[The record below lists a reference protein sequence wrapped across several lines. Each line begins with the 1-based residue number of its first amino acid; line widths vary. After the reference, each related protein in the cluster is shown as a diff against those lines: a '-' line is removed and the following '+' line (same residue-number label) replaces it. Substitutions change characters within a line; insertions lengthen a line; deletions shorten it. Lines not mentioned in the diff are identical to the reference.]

1 MRSELK
7 AILGTL
13 LLLVAA
19 CGSGGDSPDARM
31 ASADAADEADG
42 ALSSADAAI
51 GSADAA
57 IGSAD
62 AALADAG
69 GPDDSIRD
77 LQNGTIATGSA
88 VTLAGVVVTARKD
101 TSTSTVLFVQEPSGA
116 PEYAGI
122 MVFIDTDP
130 APAFTL
136 PAVGDLVTIE
146 GTVSEFARGG
156 QDGSRTNIDPTTS
169 ITIDGTA
176 ALPTPVVATAAS
188 LVFGQLGADQYEGV
202 LVRVDD
208 ATVASQ
214 DPFAEFTIQDGLK
227 VDDRLFA
234 YTQPFPG
241 DTYTSITG
249 PLDHDFGTSRILPRA
264 DADLAGH
271 VAAAPILTDLSPL
284 TASVAPGDTTTF
296 TVTIDRA
303 APVGGT
309 VIELSSDDAAIAAP
323 QNATVTVAEGATT
336 ATFDVVAG
344 DLGGVDIH
352 ATLGG
357 TTLDATVTVTD
368 TAPAISSV
376 GPDLTVATGGGTGI
390 LTVTLD
396 GAAPSGGTVV
406 SLVSSDAGV
415 IVPASVTVP
424 AGASSATFR
433 ARGDAVTA
441 VTATIT
447 ATTAPSGSAS
457 ATVTTTLA
465 PPAPVAGNLVIN
477 EVAPNAGATAG
488 DASCDGVSDATG
500 DEFVEIVNVSSSVV
514 DMMGVA
520 IADLVQAR
528 HVFPAI
534 DLGPGE
540 AVLVFG
546 GGTIGGSTSA
556 AWCAGATP
564 TTIGDARAFTASTGS
579 LGLNN
584 SNETVSLK
592 LGATDLDTPF
602 SYTSSTV
609 ATSFTRSPDGS
620 GALVLHTAAVG
631 HATDRDF
638 SPGTLLSGAPFAT
651 ATP

>member
-1 MRSELK
+1 
-7 AILGTL
+7 
-13 LLLVAA
+13 
-19 CGSGGDSPDARM
+19 
-31 ASADAADEADG
+31 
-42 ALSSADAAI
+42 
-51 GSADAA
+51 
-57 IGSAD
+57 
-62 AALADAG
+62 
-69 GPDDSIRD
+69 
-77 LQNGTIATGSA
+77 
-88 VTLAGVVVTARKD
+88 
-101 TSTSTVLFVQEPSGA
+101 
-116 PEYAGI
+116 
-122 MVFIDTDP
+122 
-130 APAFTL
+130 
-136 PAVGDLVTIE
+136 
-146 GTVSEFARGG
+146 
-156 QDGSRTNIDPTTS
+156 
-169 ITIDGTA
+169 
-176 ALPTPVVATAAS
+176 
-188 LVFGQLGADQYEGV
+188 
-202 LVRVDD
+202 
-208 ATVASQ
+208 
-214 DPFAEFTIQDGLK
+214 
-227 VDDRLFA
+227 
-234 YTQPFPG
+234 
-241 DTYTSITG
+241 
-249 PLDHDFGTSRILPRA
+249 
-264 DADLAGH
+264 
-271 VAAAPILTDLSPL
+271 
-284 TASVAPGDTTTF
+284 
-296 TVTIDRA
+296 
-303 APVGGT
+303 
-309 VIELSSDDAAIAAP
+309 
-323 QNATVTVAEGATT
+323 
-336 ATFDVVAG
+336 
-344 DLGGVDIH
+344 
-352 ATLGG
+352 
-357 TTLDATVTVTD
+357 
-368 TAPAISSV
+368 
-376 GPDLTVATGGGTGI
+376 
-390 LTVTLD
+390 
-396 GAAPSGGTVV
+396 
-406 SLVSSDAGV
+406 
-415 IVPASVTVP
+415 
-424 AGASSATFR
+424 
-433 ARGDAVTA
+433 